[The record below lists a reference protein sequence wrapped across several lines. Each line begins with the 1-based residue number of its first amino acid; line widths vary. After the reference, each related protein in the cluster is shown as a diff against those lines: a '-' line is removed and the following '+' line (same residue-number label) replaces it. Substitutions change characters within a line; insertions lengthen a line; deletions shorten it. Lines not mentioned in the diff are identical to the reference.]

1 MTELVATLKT
11 HNPSQLHAFSA
22 ELRAWTECQAA
33 LPQLLNTVVAT
44 TCLRLHQRGP
54 YAYTYIRQSSSIL
67 LPEDPL
73 DRQADHKI
81 DPAFEP
87 SECGFIMSTTAPP
100 PDFSSFEKFNNEF
113 SALIDN
119 MLPKDFGASSTKNGS
134 SSAMET
140 ADEIIERN
148 RAKKQKERH
157 R

>member
-1 MTELVATLKT
+1 
-11 HNPSQLHAFSA
+11 
-22 ELRAWTECQAA
+22 
-33 LPQLLNTVVAT
+33 
-44 TCLRLHQRGP
+44 
-54 YAYTYIRQSSSIL
+54 
-67 LPEDPL
+67 
-73 DRQADHKI
+73 
-81 DPAFEP
+81 
-87 SECGFIMSTTAPP
+87 MSTTAPP